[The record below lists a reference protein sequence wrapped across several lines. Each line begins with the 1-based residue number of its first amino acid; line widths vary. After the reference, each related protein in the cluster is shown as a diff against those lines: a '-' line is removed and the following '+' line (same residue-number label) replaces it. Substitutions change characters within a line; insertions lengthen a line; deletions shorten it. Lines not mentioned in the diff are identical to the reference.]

1 MKLRELRKRS
11 YMYNSYFG
19 DINNRLDS
27 LINGSIKIWLI
38 KLQPS
43 ILMELS
49 ILRLIREGIDEV
61 RRG

>member
-1 MKLRELRKRS
+1 
-11 YMYNSYFG
+11 MYNSYFG